1 MTDSTQATTVC
12 YRHPDR
18 PTRLACSECG
28 KPICVECSRDAAVGQ
43 KCPECSKPPGRYRV
57 INARNTTGPQAGF
70 AGAPVS
76 MTILILTVAVYAIQ
90 FVSPDAREWLYSSLQ
105 HDNAALA
112 TGELWRMVTHALLH
126 SQGSLMHILFNMYAL
141 YLFGPALERQVG
153 SAPFGIFYLASAA
166 AGSAAAFFLGPP
178 SMLAV
183 GASGAIFGLFGAW
196 IYISWRLRNSAGG
209 RSRFNQLFVLLAINL
224 ALPLFVNGIAWQAHV
239 GGLVAG
245 LFMAWAWGQFA
256 VGSSNPRLWRSVIA
270 AAVLIGSVAAV
281 AIAGPVTTETASCGD
296 LVAEIQQSD
305 GLSMGRR
312 ADVATV
318 AYDRAF
324 LASAQGHTD
333 EQNLCWLVA
342 NIELQ
347 PSLETYIRST
357 SIDELYAFSS
367 Q

>member
-28 KPICVECSRDAAVGQ
+28 RPICVECSNDAAVGQ
-43 KCPECSKPPGRYRV
+43 KCPECSRAPGRHRV
-57 INARNTTGPQAGF
+57 INARTTTGPQAGF

-76 MTILILTVAVYAIQ
+76 LTILILTVAIYAIQ

-112 TGELWRMVTHALLH
+112 TGELWRMLTHALLH

-153 SAPFGIFYLASAA
+153 SAPFAVFYLASAA
-166 AGSAAAFFLGPP
+166 AGSAAAFLLGPP

-196 IYISWRLRNSAGG
+196 IYISWRLRNTAGG

-224 ALPLFVNGIAWQAHV
+224 ALPLFVRGIAWEAHV

-245 LFMAWAWGQFA
+245 LFMAWAWGKFA
-256 VGSSNPRLWRSVIA
+256 VGSSNPRLYRSLIA
-270 AAVLIGSVAAV
+270 GAVLIASFAAV
-281 AIAGPVTTETASCGD
+281 AIAGPATAEAAACGD
-296 LVAEIQQSD
+296 LVEDIKQTD
-305 GLSMGRR
+305 GLGVSQR
-312 ADVATV
+312 AQVAQV
-318 AYDRAF
+318 AFDRAF
-324 LASAQGHTD
+324 LANAQGDTV
-333 EQNLCWLVA
+333 ESNLCWLVA
-342 NIELQ
+342 NIETT
-347 PSLETYIRST
+347 PEFEDFIRSSSLE
-357 SIDELYAFSS
+357 DLYTFSS